1 MLQSLTALNSRL
13 TKRRRILRQ
22 LCICLLLLMSRIA
35 LCSQQNHVCQSGNRD
50 WNQRTA
56 IYSAVNGRRIRRC
69 LDHRMVAYCCRR
81 FFGEALGECT
91 S

>member
-35 LCSQQNHVCQSGNRD
+35 LCSQQNHVCQSGIRD
-50 WNQRTA
+50 RNQRTA
-56 IYSAVNGRRIRRC
+56 FCSIVTMNRR
-69 LDHRMVAYCCRR
+69 RMVVLMAYCCRR
-81 FFGEALGECT
+81 FFGEALAFK